1 MPTEPQTDIIR
12 LLVLD
17 DHALFR
23 QGIGRLLEAQP
34 DFRITGQCA
43 TVNEALELLQRVP
56 CDLVLLDYDL
66 GEERGSEFFARASLQ
81 GWSGHVLVITAGVTD
96 RQALDL
102 VQNGARGIFPK
113 TDSPELLVEAIRQ
126 VMRGEQWLAAHHQRL
141 NEQGIAEPGAAKTL
155 SNRERQVLRGV
166 VEGLANKEIGARLN
180 ISESAVKAALQQ
192 LFYKTGVRTRSQIV
206 RVALERYR
214 DEVL

>member
-1 MPTEPQTDIIR
+1 M
-12 LLVLD
+12 LD

-23 QGIGRLLEAQP
+23 QGIARLLEAESDMQ
-34 DFRITGQCA
+34 IAGQCA
-43 TVNEALELLQRVP
+43 TVREALETLERTH

-66 GEERGSEFFARASLQ
+66 GEERGSEFLARLRFT
-81 GWSGHVLVITAGVTD
+81 GWSGHILVITAGVAD

-102 VQNGARGIFPK
+102 LQHGASGIFPK

-126 VMRGEQWLAAHHQRL
+126 VMRGEQWLTAHHRRL
-141 NEQGIAEPGAAKTL
+141 AEQGAPEPGAAKTL
-155 SNRERQVLRGV
+155 SNREREVLRSV

-192 LFYKTGVRTRSQIV
+192 LFYKTGVRTRGQIV
-206 RVALERYR
+206 RFALERYR
-214 DEVL
+214 DEVV